1 MAIDTKRSTTLL
13 GNGTECTRESPLAAV
28 FAGTTTSI
36 NRYKFKLENGATT
49 EVTLRPT
56 AQQDFPLALTLQYSV
71 PSALYG
77 HNLGG
82 NNHWREI
89 STSILKVCKELG
101 LLLTPEDIK
110 RVNDGDYRL
119 LRMDV
124 CFYARLPT
132 GMQLPDLIKYFLLI
146 AAHTGVTICRI
157 RRSVRS
163 NDMSLLMGKNR
174 RYSKTKFYD
183 KLKKLFASPKTAE
196 AFLSRSRY
204 ARRVVKFLAD
214 KFRVEY
220 SWETLAL
227 AKVKEENELG
237 VTELVDLSDPRSW
250 SAEAT
255 RRRTLKQVRKHISQ
269 VLTYVPKPVAVE
281 SLSQT
286 ERELLNLYYQLGCK
300 PVPILHSPQVAHRYH
315 DNILAATGIDIWIP
329 GDAVTPVTFDL
340 LKDTWFRYPKPW
352 TRLFDGQAWR
362 EWREWR
368 D

>member
-1 MAIDTKRSTTLL
+1 MAIDTTRSTTLL

-28 FAGTTTSI
+28 FAGTITSI
-36 NRYKFKLENGATT
+36 NRYTYKLENGASI

-56 AQQDFPLALTLQYSV
+56 IQRDSPWALTLQYSV
-71 PSALYG
+71 PSVLYG

-82 NNHWREI
+82 NNYWRKI
-89 STSILKVCKELG
+89 SASILKVCEELG

-110 RVNDGDYRL
+110 RVKKGHYRL

-124 CFYARLPT
+124 CFYARLPP
-132 GMQLPDLIKYFLLI
+132 GMKLPDLIKYFLLI

-183 KLKKLFASPKTAE
+183 KLMKLFASPKTAK
-196 AFLSRSRY
+196 AFLNRSRY

-250 SAEAT
+250 TAEAT
-255 RRRTLKQVRKHISQ
+255 RRRTLKQVRKHINQ
-269 VLTYVPKPVAVE
+269 VLTYTPKPVAVE
-281 SLSQT
+281 SLSQI
-286 ERELLNLYYQLGCK
+286 ERELLDLYYQLGCK
-300 PVPILHSPQVAHRYH
+300 PVPILHSQVVAHRYH
-315 DNILAATGIDIWIP
+315 DNILAATGVDIWVEGGAVEPVTIDI
-329 GDAVTPVTFDL
+329 L
-340 LKDTWFRYPKPW
+340 EKTWFRYPKPW
-352 TRLFDGQAWR
+352 EDLFDSQAWR
-362 EWREWR
+362 EWH